1 MSEVVDRLV
10 KGQAFACAVCWSEL
24 SPVFH
29 HAIALAKE
37 AEYQASRASIS
48 AEMGIAPAYPVLV
61 TMLAESM
68 APATSVEV
76 PF

>member
-1 MSEVVDRLV
+1 MSEVIDRLV
-10 KGQAFACAVCWSEL
+10 KGQGLAGAVCWVEL
-24 SPVFH
+24 SPVFQ

-48 AEMGIAPAYPVLV
+48 AEMSIAPAYPVLV

-68 APATSVEV
+68 APATSAEV